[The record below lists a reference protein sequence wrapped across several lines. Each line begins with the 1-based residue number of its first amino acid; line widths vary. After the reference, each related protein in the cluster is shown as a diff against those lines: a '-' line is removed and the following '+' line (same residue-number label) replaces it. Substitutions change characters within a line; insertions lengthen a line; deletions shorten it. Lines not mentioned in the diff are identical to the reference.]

1 LCTGTDDAAAAD
13 VALLHQLLNSDPPQ
27 LNLLYRRFVH
37 NGKTIIQDGNMFFV
51 DKS

>member
-1 LCTGTDDAAAAD
+1 LCTGADDAVAAD